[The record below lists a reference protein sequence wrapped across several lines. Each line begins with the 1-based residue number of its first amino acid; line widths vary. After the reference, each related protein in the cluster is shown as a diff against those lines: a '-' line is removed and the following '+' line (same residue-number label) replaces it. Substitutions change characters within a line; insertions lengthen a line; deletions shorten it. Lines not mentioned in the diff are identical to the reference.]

1 MDLPAVERLG
11 YALNL
16 SEMTPFDIGAV
27 EDHILYQRH
36 LLRIDFSD
44 VRDVVIDGEVYSV
57 PRQVLVQNDNQI
69 VRGEYITFPNGTEAA
84 SAFRSD
90 ASYPLRYFAVSGTTS
105 GAIAAQKS
113 FLADNQFAFFSYT
126 EGKYNVRL
134 RDYYESL
141 VEAPLINGLE
151 GMPNPFN
158 PSDANTVRRYRE
170 FFRDFGS
177 HIIVHANYGAR
188 YPLKVWAST
197 QTPAVNT
204 MFNTNVKAKFNGIP
218 SGGIFDASVK
228 AQDQYSRFSE
238 YFQYLVTVSG
248 GGDRS
253 KLANIDGT
261 YEDYRTWIDSIK
273 ENNPGL
279 LSFQVTE
286 IWSLMKF
293 ATSLVLRSYADP
305 LYDAFIWLV
314 THPEVHKTHVS
325 LDIQSD
331 WAEFNLLTPSAV
343 IIPDIDNPYPPTNTV
358 ASATRVQWGKEK
370 SHDFDRQTLRFFV
383 INDGSPI
390 DFSISRGSYGMA
402 GVGKAIVTF
411 QNHSYTNDVI
421 TDDIWNTK
429 WFYKAPVNPI
439 PETQHRLSKVRY
451 TWDDVLREYLDDN
464 VDKCQNA

>member
-1 MDLPAVERLG
+1 MSLPAVERLG

-27 EDHILYQRH
+27 EDYVLYQRS
-36 LLRIDFSD
+36 LLKIDFSD
-44 VRDVVIDGEVYSV
+44 VRDVVIDGVTYSV
-57 PRQVLVQNDNQI
+57 PRDVSVTSDSQI
-69 VRGEYITFPNGTEAA
+69 VPGEYISFENGTEAA

-113 FLADNQFAFFSYT
+113 FLADNQYAFFSYT

-134 RDYYESL
+134 RDYYKSL

-158 PSDANTVRRYRE
+158 PSDANTVRRYTE

-177 HIIVHANYGAR
+177 HIIVIVNYGAR

-197 QTPAVNT
+197 QTPVVNT
-204 MFNTNVKAKFNGIP
+204 MFNTDITVKFNGIP

-261 YEDYRTWIDSIK
+261 YDDYTKRINTISEDS
-273 ENNPGL
+273 PGL
-279 LSFQVTE
+279 PSFQVTE
-286 IWSLMKF
+286 IWSLMEF
-293 ATSLVLRSYADP
+293 AESLVLRSYADP

-314 THPEVHKTHVS
+314 TNPEVHKTHVS

-343 IIPDIDNPYPPTNTV
+343 IIPDTAHFYSPTNT
-358 ASATRVQWGKEK
+358 AISDTRVQWGKEY
-370 SHDFDRQTLRFFV
+370 SHDYERQTLRFFV

-390 DFSISRGSYGMA
+390 DFSTSHGSYASGGA
-402 GVGKAIVTF
+402 VGKAIVTF
-411 QNHSYTNDVI
+411 EDATYTNDVI
-421 TDDIWNTK
+421 TDEL
-429 WFYKAPVNPI
+429 FYFLQSI
-439 PETQHRLSKVRY
+439 SYHTSLGR
-451 TWDDVLREYLDDN
+451 
-464 VDKCQNA
+464 